1 MKTTKEIA
9 DIIGVSKMTVYRYIK
24 KNKIVGTQQSNRTM
38 LYDDTVVKTII
49 KAFTSEYSETSV
61 TSSDTAEIDFNS
73 LIINYQ
79 EQIKA
84 KDKQLESMQKLLDQ
98 QQQLSLQDKNQLIE
112 IKERTK
118 ELENLLEIKKDTDT
132 NKKTPKKKWY
142 KFWL

>member
-1 MKTTKEIA
+1 
-9 DIIGVSKMTVYRYIK
+9 MTVYRYIK
-24 KNKIVGTQQSNRTM
+24 KNQITGTQQGNRTM

-49 KAFTSEYSETSV
+49 EAFTSEDSTTSV
-61 TSSDTAEIDFNS
+61 TNSDTAEIDFNS

-79 EQIKA
+79 EQIKV

-98 QQQLSLQDKNQLIE
+98 QQQLSLQDKNQLLE

-118 ELENLLEIKKDTDT
+118 ELEHLLEINKDTDA
-132 NKKTPKKKWY
+132 NKETTKKWY